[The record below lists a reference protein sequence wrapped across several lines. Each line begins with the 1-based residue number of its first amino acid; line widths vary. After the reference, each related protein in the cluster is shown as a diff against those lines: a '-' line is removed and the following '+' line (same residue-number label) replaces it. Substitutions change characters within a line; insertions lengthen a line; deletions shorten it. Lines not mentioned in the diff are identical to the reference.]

1 MGAGAIVYVMGP
13 SGAGK
18 DSVLRF
24 ACERLDEKIP
34 VAFAH
39 RYITRP
45 PSPDDENHV
54 ALTPWEFAM
63 RKSRGLFAM
72 HWDAHGLSYGI
83 GIEIEAWRR
92 AGLVVVVS
100 GSRAHFDR
108 ELAAAPDVTPLL
120 ITCAPDVLAKR
131 LLARGRETA
140 EQIAGRLGRAPAPPL
155 HPALVTIDNSGP
167 LEQAGE
173 RLVALLGSLAEGSP

>member
-1 MGAGAIVYVMGP
+1 MGAAAIVYVMGP

-24 ACERLDEKIP
+24 ARERLDANIP

-39 RYITRP
+39 RYITRAP
-45 PSPDDENHV
+45 RPGDENHV
-54 ALTPWEFAM
+54 ALTPPEFAL
-63 RKSRGLFAM
+63 RKARGLFAM
-72 HWDAHGLSYGI
+72 QWDAHGLSYGI
-83 GIEIEAWRR
+83 GIEVEAWRR

-100 GSRAHFDR
+100 GSRAYFDR
-108 ELAAAPDVTPLL
+108 ELAAAPDVVPLL

-131 LLARGRETA
+131 LLMRGRETA
-140 EQIAGRLGRAPAPPL
+140 EQIAERLGRAPPPPA

-173 RLVALLGSLAEGSP
+173 RLVALLGSLAGRSP